1 MKLRP
6 VFRRPNFTRWRTE
19 EIVSERYAQSIADAC
34 GGIVRNRDKLVTVA
48 STVIDQ
54 AREELR
60 KTMQARLNSAR
71 AEMERR
77 NAGQTARYRALRS
90 SLEVMLARWERNS
103 SGDTTSHMAELRE
116 VITRDR
122 QYDVIAGRSATS

>member
-6 VFRRPNFTRWRTE
+6 VFRRPNITRWRTE
-19 EIVSERYAQSIADAC
+19 EVVADRYARMIADAC
-34 GGIVRNRDKLVTVA
+34 DIVRKRDKLIAVA

-60 KTMQARLNSAR
+60 KSMQARLSSVKH
-71 AEMERR
+71 EMERR

-90 SLEVMLARWERNS
+90 SLEVMLARWERCS

-122 QYDVIAGRSATS
+122 QYDVIAGRSAAS